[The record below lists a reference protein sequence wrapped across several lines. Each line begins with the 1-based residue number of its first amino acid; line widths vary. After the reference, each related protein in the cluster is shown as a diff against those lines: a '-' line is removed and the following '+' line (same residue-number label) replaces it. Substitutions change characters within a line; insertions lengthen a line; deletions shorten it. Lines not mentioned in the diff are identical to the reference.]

1 MSRHTRIERYRNIG
15 IMAHIDA
22 GKTTLTERVL
32 FFTGRIHS
40 VGEVHDG
47 STEMDWLPQ
56 EKQRGI
62 TITSAA
68 TTAFWQPRQGA
79 GAGVPHRI
87 NILDTPGHVDFTIE
101 VERSLRVLD
110 GAVAVFDASQG
121 VEPQSEAVWR
131 QADRYG
137 VPRIAFINKMDK
149 VGADFAMSVASIQA
163 RLGARPV
170 AVQWPLGEG
179 SEFRGLV
186 DLVRMQAVTFDA
198 EDGTFVDGQ
207 PVPEDARAQV
217 EALRLRLI
225 EVCADADATVLE
237 KFVDGRLDD
246 ITVEDLE
253 RALRAGTLARTLVPV
268 LCGSAFKKKGV
279 QMLLDA
285 IVNYLPAPSDLPAV
299 EGFVPGTEERVSRP
313 VSDSGPPAALAFK
326 LMSDKAVGGIVFL
339 RVYSGTLR
347 AGTVLLNPATG
358 RRERV
363 GRLMFMHANRREE
376 VAEVHAGDI
385 CAALGLKGVRTGDTL
400 CDVAEPVVLESLGAM
415 EPVVQLAV
423 EARSPAELTKL
434 EDGLHRLAAED
445 PSLKVGVDPESG
457 QVLLSGMGELHL
469 EVVVDRLRTEYGVEA
484 RVGQP
489 KVAWRDTLRRQVRQE
504 YRHVRQSGGPGQYAR
519 VVLDVGPAPRGAGLV
534 FTDDTRGGTIPKEL
548 VPAIEKGVAGAM
560 ARGVRDGVPLVDVE
574 VRLVDGDTHVRDST
588 PQAFSVAGS
597 LALQE
602 AVRTAGVQQ
611 LEPVMEVEVTT
622 PEEYLGEVLGDLAA
636 RRGRVL
642 GMEARGVA
650 RLVSAR
656 VPMASLFGYVTGLR
670 GRTQGRA
677 QASMRLGA
685 YEPVPEAFQA
695 SFPAEARV

>member
-1 MSRHTRIERYRNIG
+1 MSRSTRIERYRNIG

-40 VGEVHDG
+40 TGEVHDG

-68 TTAFWQPRQGA
+68 TTAFWSPRHGPSS
-79 GAGVPHRI
+79 GTPHRI

-149 VGADFAMSVASIQA
+149 VGADFVMSLESIRE
-163 RLGARPV
+163 RLGARAV
-170 AVQWPLGEG
+170 AVQWPLGGE

-186 DLVRMQAVTFDA
+186 DLVRMKTLRFDG
-198 EDGTFVDGQ
+198 EGGEYQ
-207 PVPEDARAQV
+207 EEESVPEEARKQV
-217 EALRLRLI
+217 ETLRLRLI
-225 EVCADADATVLE
+225 EAAADVDDGVME
-237 KFVDGRLDD
+237 KFVDGRLDA
-246 ITVEDLE
+246 ITGEDLS
-253 RALRAGTLARTLVPV
+253 RALRAGTLSRTLVPV
-268 LCGSAFKKKGV
+268 LAGSAFKKKGV

-285 IVNYLPAPSDLPAV
+285 VVDYLPAPSDLPAV
-299 EGFVPGTEERVSRP
+299 EGLVPGTEQRAFRGP
-313 VSDSGPPAALAFK
+313 SDDSPPAALVFK
-326 LMSDKAVGGIVFL
+326 MMSDKNVGNIVFL

-358 RRERV
+358 KRERV

-376 VAEVHAGDI
+376 VSEVHAGDI
-385 CAALGLKGVRTGDTL
+385 AAALGLKNVRTGDTL
-400 CDVAEPVVLESLGAM
+400 SDPEAPVVLESLGFP
-415 EPVVQLAV
+415 EPVVHLAV
-423 EARSPAELTKL
+423 EAKSPAELPKL
-434 EDGLHRLAAED
+434 EEGLHRLAAED
-445 PSLKVGVDPESG
+445 PSLRVGVDPESG

-489 KVAWRDTLRRQVRQE
+489 KVAYRDTLKRAVRQE
-504 YRHVRQSGGPGQYAR
+504 YRHVRQTGGPGQYAR
-519 VVLDVGPAPRGAGLV
+519 VVLDVAPAARGAGLV
-534 FTDDTRGGTIPKEL
+534 FVDDTKGGTIPREL
-548 VPAIEKGVAGAM
+548 VPAIQKGVAGAM
-560 ARGVRDGVPLVDVE
+560 ERGVRDGVALVDVE

-588 PQAFSVAGS
+588 PQAFAMAGS

-602 AVRTAGVQQ
+602 AVRRVGVQV
-611 LEPVMEVEVTT
+611 LEPVMDVEVTT
-622 PEEYLGEVLGDLAA
+622 PEEYVGEVLGDLAS

-642 GMEARGVA
+642 GMETRGNARV
-650 RLVSAR
+650 VSAR

-677 QASMRLGA
+677 QASMRLGT
-685 YEPVPEAFQA
+685 YEPLPDVLQASLPEARA
-695 SFPAEARV
+695 

>member
-1 MSRHTRIERYRNIG
+1 MSRSTRIERYRNIG

-40 VGEVHDG
+40 TGEVHDG

-68 TTAFWQPRQGA
+68 TTAFWSPRHGPSA
-79 GAGVPHRI
+79 GTPHRI

-149 VGADFAMSVASIQA
+149 VGADFVMSLESIRE
-163 RLGARPV
+163 RLGARAV
-170 AVQWPLGEG
+170 AVQLPLGEE

-186 DLVRMQAVTFDA
+186 DLVRMKTLHFDGEA
-198 EDGTFVDGQ
+198 GEYREELS
-207 PVPEDARAQV
+207 VPEDVRQRA
-217 EALRLRLI
+217 ETLRLRLI
-225 EVCADADATVLE
+225 EAAADVDDAVME
-237 KFVDGRLDD
+237 KFVDGRLED
-246 ITVEDLE
+246 ITEDDLV
-253 RALRAGTLARTLVPV
+253 RALRAGTLSRTLVPV
-268 LCGSAFKKKGV
+268 LAGSAFKKKGV

-285 IVNYLPAPSDLPAV
+285 VVDYLPAPSDLPSV
-299 EGFVPGTEERVSRP
+299 EGLVPGTEQRASREP
-313 VSDSGPPAALAFK
+313 TDDSPPAALVFK
-326 LMSDKAVGGIVFL
+326 MMSDKNVGNIVFL

-358 RRERV
+358 KRERV

-376 VAEVHAGDI
+376 VSEVHAGDI
-385 CAALGLKGVRTGDTL
+385 AAALGLKNVRTGDTL
-400 CDVAEPVVLESLGAM
+400 SDPEAPVVLESLGFP
-415 EPVVQLAV
+415 EPVVHLAV
-423 EARSPAELTKL
+423 EAKSPAELPKL
-434 EDGLHRLAAED
+434 EEGLHRLAAED
-445 PSLKVGVDPESG
+445 PSLRVGVDPESG

-489 KVAWRDTLRRQVRQE
+489 KVAYRDTLKRAVRQE
-504 YRHVRQSGGPGQYAR
+504 YRHVRQTGGPGQYAR
-519 VVLDVGPAPRGAGLV
+519 VVLDVAPAARGAGLV
-534 FTDDTRGGTIPKEL
+534 FVDDTKGGSIPREL
-548 VPAIEKGVAGAM
+548 VPAIQKGVAGAM
-560 ARGVRDGVPLVDVE
+560 ERGVRDGVALVDVE

-588 PQAFSVAGS
+588 PQAFSMAGS

-602 AVRTAGVQQ
+602 AVRRVGVQV
-611 LEPVMEVEVTT
+611 LEPVMDVEVTT
-622 PEEYLGEVLGDLAA
+622 PEEYVGEVLGDLAS

-642 GMEARGVA
+642 GMETRGNARV
-650 RLVSAR
+650 VSAR

-677 QASMRLGA
+677 QASMRLGT
-685 YEPVPEAFQA
+685 YEPLPEVLQA
-695 SFPAEARV
+695 SLSEARA

>member
-1 MSRHTRIERYRNIG
+1 MSRSTRIERYRNIG

-32 FFTGRIHS
+32 FFTGRIHAT
-40 VGEVHDG
+40 GEVHTG
-47 STEMDWLPQ
+47 STEMDWMPQ
-56 EKQRGI
+56 EKKRGI

-68 TTAFWQPRQGA
+68 TTAFWTPTQGSAA
-79 GAGVPHRI
+79 GTPHRI

-137 VPRIAFINKMDK
+137 VPRIAFLNKMDK
-149 VGADFAMSVASIQA
+149 VGADFDMSVASIEE

-170 AVQWPLGEG
+170 AVQLPLGEG
-179 SEFRGLV
+179 SDFRGLV
-186 DLVRMQAVTFDA
+186 DLVRMRTVLF
-198 EDGTFVDGQ
+198 EGEEGQ
-207 PVPEDARAQV
+207 YREEPLTA
-217 EALRLRLI
+217 ALREQAEVFRQRLI
-225 EVCADADATVLE
+225 EACADVDATVLE
-237 KFVDGRLDD
+237 KFVEGRLDD
-246 ITVEDLE
+246 ITAEDLE
-253 RALRAGTLARTLVPV
+253 RALRAGTLTRKLVPV

-285 IVNYLPAPSDLPAV
+285 IINYLPAPSDLPAV
-299 EGFVPGTEERVSRP
+299 EGCVPGRDERVSRP
-313 VSDSGPPAALAFK
+313 ASDAGPPCALAFK
-326 LMSDKAVGGIVFL
+326 LMSDKAVGSIVFL

-347 AGTVLLNPATG
+347 AGTVLLNPVTG
-358 RRERV
+358 KRERV

-376 VAEVHAGDI
+376 VAEVGAGDI

-400 CDVAEPVVLESLGAM
+400 CAPAAPVVLESLGVM

-445 PSLKVGVDPESG
+445 PSLRVGVDPESG

-469 EVVVDRLRTEYGVEA
+469 EVVVDRLLTEYGVEA

-489 KVAWRDTLRRQVRQE
+489 KVAYRDTLRRKVRQE
-504 YRHVRQSGGPGQYAR
+504 YRHVRQTGGPGQYAH
-519 VVLDVGPAPRGAGLV
+519 VVLAVGPAPRGTGLV
-534 FTDDTRGGTIPKEL
+534 FVDDTRGGSIPREL

-560 ARGVRDGVPLVDVE
+560 ERGVRDGIPLVDVE
-574 VRLVDGDTHVRDST
+574 VRLVDGSTHVKDST
-588 PQAFSVAGS
+588 PQAFSMAGS

-602 AVRTAGVQQ
+602 AARSAGVLA

-622 PEEYLGEVLGDLAA
+622 PEEYLGDVLGDLAA
-636 RRGRVL
+636 RRGRVQ
-642 GMEARGVA
+642 GMEARGPV
-650 RLVSAR
+650 RIVSAR
-656 VPMASLFGYVTGLR
+656 VPMASLFGYVTSLR

-677 QASMRLGA
+677 QASMRLGS
-685 YEPVPEAFQA
+685 YEPVPESLHAAQ
-695 SFPAEARV
+695 AEARV

>member
-1 MSRHTRIERYRNIG
+1 MSRSTRIERYRNIG

-32 FFTGRIHS
+32 FFTGRIHAT
-40 VGEVHDG
+40 GEVHTG
-47 STEMDWLPQ
+47 STEMDWMPQ
-56 EKQRGI
+56 EKKRGI

-68 TTAFWQPRQGA
+68 TTAFWTPTHGRAA
-79 GAGVPHRI
+79 GTPHRI

-137 VPRIAFINKMDK
+137 VPRIAFLNKLDK
-149 VGADFAMSVASIQA
+149 VGADFDMSVASIEE

-170 AVQWPLGEG
+170 AVQLPLGEG
-179 SEFRGLV
+179 PDFRGLV
-186 DLVRMQAVTFDA
+186 DLVRMRAVLFEGEEGRYAD
-198 EDGTFVDGQ
+198 DQ
-207 PVPEDARAQV
+207 PVPAQAREQAELLRQRLV
-217 EALRLRLI
+217 EA
-225 EVCADADATVLE
+225 CADADAGVLE
-237 KFVDGRLDD
+237 KFVEGRLEEV
-246 ITVEDLE
+246 TAEELE
-253 RALRAGTLARTLVPV
+253 RALRAGTLSRTLVPV

-299 EGFVPGTEERVSRP
+299 EGFVPGKNERVSRP
-313 VSDSGPPAALAFK
+313 ASDAGPPCALAFK
-326 LMSDKAVGGIVFL
+326 LMSDKAVGSIVFL

-347 AGTVLLNPATG
+347 AGTVLLDPATG
-358 RRERV
+358 KRERV

-400 CDVAEPVVLESLGAM
+400 CDPAAPVVLESLGVM

-434 EDGLHRLAAED
+434 EDGLQRLAAED
-445 PSLKVGVDPESG
+445 PSLRVGVDPESG

-469 EVVVDRLRTEYGVEA
+469 EVVVDRLLTEYGVEA

-489 KVAWRDTLRRQVRQE
+489 KVAYRDTLRRGVRQE
-504 YRHVRQSGGPGQYAR
+504 YRHVRQTGGPGQYAH

-534 FTDDTRGGTIPKEL
+534 FVDDTRGGSIPKEL

-560 ARGVRDGVPLVDVE
+560 ARGIRDGIPLVDVE
-574 VRLVDGDTHVRDST
+574 VRLVDGSTHVKDST
-588 PQAFSVAGS
+588 PQAFSMAGS

-602 AVRTAGVQQ
+602 AARSAGVLA

-622 PEEYLGEVLGDLAA
+622 PEEYLGEVLGDLSA
-636 RRGRVL
+636 RRGRVQ
-642 GMEARGVA
+642 GMEARGTA
-650 RLVSAR
+650 RVVSAR

-677 QASMRLGA
+677 QASMRLGS
-685 YEPVPEAFQA
+685 YEPVPEALQA
-695 SFPAEARV
+695 ARAEARA

>member
-1 MSRHTRIERYRNIG
+1 MSRSTRIERYRNIG

-40 VGEVHDG
+40 TGEVHDG

-68 TTAFWQPRQGA
+68 TTAFWSPRHGPSA
-79 GAGVPHRI
+79 GAPHRI

-149 VGADFAMSVASIQA
+149 VGADFVMSLESIRE
-163 RLGARPV
+163 RLGARAV
-170 AVQWPLGEG
+170 AVQLPLGEEA
-179 SEFRGLV
+179 EFRGLV
-186 DLVRMQAVTFDA
+186 DLVRMKTLRFDGEA
-198 EDGTFVDGQ
+198 GEYREELS
-207 PVPEDARAQV
+207 VPEDVRQRA
-217 EALRLRLI
+217 ETLRLRLI
-225 EVCADADATVLE
+225 EAAADVDDAVME
-237 KFVDGRLDD
+237 KFVDGRLED
-246 ITVEDLE
+246 ITEEDLV
-253 RALRAGTLARTLVPV
+253 RALRAGTLSRTLVPV
-268 LCGSAFKKKGV
+268 LAGSAFKKKGV

-285 IVNYLPAPSDLPAV
+285 VVDYLPAPSDLPSV
-299 EGFVPGTEERVSRP
+299 EGLVPGTEQRASREP
-313 VSDSGPPAALAFK
+313 TDDSPPAALVFK
-326 LMSDKAVGGIVFL
+326 MMSDKNVGNIVFL

-358 RRERV
+358 KRERV

-376 VAEVHAGDI
+376 VSEVHAGDI
-385 CAALGLKGVRTGDTL
+385 AAALGLKNVRTGDTL
-400 CDVAEPVVLESLGAM
+400 SDPEAPVVLESLGFP
-415 EPVVQLAV
+415 EPVVHLAV
-423 EARSPAELTKL
+423 EAKSPAELPKL
-434 EDGLHRLAAED
+434 EEGLHRLAAED
-445 PSLKVGVDPESG
+445 PSLRVGVDPESG

-489 KVAWRDTLRRQVRQE
+489 KVAYRDTLKRAVRQE
-504 YRHVRQSGGPGQYAR
+504 YRHVRQTGGPGQYAR
-519 VVLDVGPAPRGAGLV
+519 VVLDVAPAARGAGLV
-534 FTDDTRGGTIPKEL
+534 FVDDTKGGSIPREL
-548 VPAIEKGVAGAM
+548 VPAIQKGVAGAM
-560 ARGVRDGVPLVDVE
+560 ERGVRDGVALVDVE

-588 PQAFSVAGS
+588 PQAFSMAGS

-602 AVRTAGVQQ
+602 AVRRVGVQV
-611 LEPVMEVEVTT
+611 LEPVMDVEVTT
-622 PEEYLGEVLGDLAA
+622 PEEYVGEVLGDLAS

-642 GMEARGVA
+642 GMETRGNARV
-650 RLVSAR
+650 VSAR

-677 QASMRLGA
+677 QASMRLGT
-685 YEPVPEAFQA
+685 YEPLPEVLQA
-695 SFPAEARV
+695 SLSEARA

>member
-1 MSRHTRIERYRNIG
+1 MSRSTRIERYRNIG

-40 VGEVHDG
+40 TGEVHTG
-47 STEMDWLPQ
+47 STEMDWMPE
-56 EKQRGI
+56 EKKRGI

-68 TTAFWQPRQGA
+68 TTASWKPTRGSA
-79 GAGVPHRI
+79 AGVPHRI

-131 QADRYG
+131 QADRYH
-137 VPRIAFINKMDK
+137 VPRIAFLNKMDK
-149 VGADFAMSVASIQA
+149 VGADFAMSVASIEE
-163 RLGARPV
+163 RLGANPV
-170 AVQWPLGEG
+170 AVQLPLGEG
-179 SEFRGLV
+179 MDFRGLV
-186 DLVRMQAVTFDA
+186 DVVRMQAVFFEGEEGRYGD
-198 EDGTFVDGQ
+198 EQ
-207 PVPEDARAQV
+207 PVPAEARE
-217 EALRLRLI
+217 EAERLRLRLI
-225 EVCADADATVLE
+225 EACADVDATVME
-237 KFVDGRLDD
+237 KFVEGRLDEV
-246 ITVEDLE
+246 TAEDLE

-285 IVNYLPAPSDLPAV
+285 VVNYLPAPSDLPAV
-299 EGFVPGTEERVSRP
+299 EGCVPVTLERVSRP
-313 VSDSGPPAALAFK
+313 ASDAGPPTALVFK

-347 AGTVLLNPATG
+347 AGTVLINPVTG

-400 CDVAEPVVLESLGAM
+400 CDPEAPVVLESLGVM

-423 EARSPAELTKL
+423 EARSPAELPKL
-434 EDGLHRLAAED
+434 EEGLHRLAAED
-445 PSLKVGVDPESG
+445 PSLRVGVDPESG

-469 EVVVDRLRTEYGVEA
+469 EVIVSRLLTEYGVEA

-489 KVAWRDTLRRQVRQE
+489 KVAYRDTVRRKVRQE
-504 YRHVRQSGGPGQYAR
+504 YRHVRQTGGPGQYAH

-534 FTDDTRGGTIPKEL
+534 FVDDTRGGNIPREL

-560 ARGVRDGVPLVDVE
+560 ERGVRDGVPLVDVE
-574 VRLVDGDTHVRDST
+574 VRLVDGSTHVKDST
-588 PQAFSVAGS
+588 PQAFSMAGS

-602 AVRTAGVQQ
+602 AVRSAGLQG
-611 LEPVMEVEVTT
+611 LEPVMDVEVTT
-622 PEEYLGEVLGDLAA
+622 PEEYLGEVLGDLSA

-642 GMEARGVA
+642 GMEARGVV
-650 RLVSAR
+650 RVVSAR

-685 YEPVPEAFQA
+685 YEPVPESLYAAQ
-695 SFPAEARV
+695 AEARA

>member
-1 MSRHTRIERYRNIG
+1 MSRSTRIERYRNIG

-32 FFTGRIHS
+32 FFTGRIHAT
-40 VGEVHDG
+40 GEVHSG

-56 EKQRGI
+56 EKKRGI

-68 TTAFWQPRQGA
+68 TTAFWTPRHGLA
-79 GAGVPHRI
+79 AGVPHRV

-137 VPRIAFINKMDK
+137 VPRIAFLNKLDK
-149 VGADFAMSVASIQA
+149 VGADFAMSVESIESK
-163 RLGARPV
+163 LGARPV
-170 AVQWPLGEG
+170 PVQLPLGEG
-179 SEFRGLV
+179 AEFRGLI
-186 DLVRMQAVTFDA
+186 DLVRMQAVRFEGDEGQYT
-198 EDGTFVDGQ
+198 DGL
-207 PVPEDARAQV
+207 PVPPKVRDVAEVYRQ
-217 EALRLRLI
+217 RLI
-225 EVCADADATVLE
+225 EACADVDAGVLE
-237 KFVDGRLDD
+237 KFVEGRVEDL
-246 ITVEDLE
+246 TAEDLE
-253 RALRAGTLARTLVPV
+253 RALRSGTLTRTLVPV

-299 EGFVPGTEERVSRP
+299 EGCVPGKEERVSRP
-313 VSDSGPPAALAFK
+313 ASDAGPPTALVFK
-326 LMSDKAVGGIVFL
+326 LMSDKAVGSIVFL
-339 RVYSGTLR
+339 RVYSGTLS

-358 RRERV
+358 KRERV
-363 GRLMFMHANRREE
+363 GRLVFMHANRREE
-376 VAEVHAGDI
+376 VSEVYAGDI
-385 CAALGLKGVRTGDTL
+385 CAALGLKSVRTGDTL
-400 CDVAEPVVLESLGAM
+400 CDPAAPVVLESLGFP

-423 EARSPAELTKL
+423 EARSPAELPKL
-434 EDGLHRLAAED
+434 EEGLHRLAAED

-469 EVVVDRLRTEYGVEA
+469 EVIVDRLKTEYGVEA

-489 KVAWRDTLRRQVRQE
+489 KVAYRDTLKRAVRQE
-504 YRHVRQSGGPGQYAR
+504 YRHVRQTGGPGQYAR

-534 FTDDTRGGTIPKEL
+534 FVDDTRGGSIPREL

-560 ARGVRDGVPLVDVE
+560 ERGVREGVPLVDVE
-574 VRLVDGDTHVRDST
+574 VRLVDGDTHVKDST
-588 PQAFSVAGS
+588 PQAFSLAGS

-602 AVRTAGVQQ
+602 AARRAGVQR

-622 PEEYLGEVLGDLAA
+622 PEEYLGEVLGDLSA
-636 RRGRVL
+636 RRGRVQ
-642 GMEARGVA
+642 GMEARGPV
-650 RLVSAR
+650 RVVSAR

-670 GRTQGRA
+670 GRTQGRG
-677 QASMRLGA
+677 QASMRLGS
-685 YEPVPEAFQA
+685 YEPAPEGLQA
-695 SFPAEARV
+695 PAAEARA

>member
-68 TTAFWQPRQGA
+68 TTAFWQPRQGL

-198 EDGTFVDGQ
+198 EDGTFVEGQ
-207 PVPEDARAQV
+207 PVPEDVRAEV

-237 KFVDGRLDD
+237 KFVEGRLDE

-299 EGFVPGTEERVSRP
+299 EGFVPGSEERVSRP

-347 AGTVLLNPATG
+347 AGAVLLNPATG

-400 CDVAEPVVLESLGAM
+400 CDPAEPVVLESLGAM

-588 PQAFSVAGS
+588 PQAFAVAGS

-602 AVRTAGVQQ
+602 AVRRAGVQQ

-685 YEPVPEAFQA
+685 YEPVPEALQA
-695 SFPAEARV
+695 SFPAEARA